1 MIRFNFGLNSFIHKS
16 KQVTAL
22 GSEWLQN
29 SVFKISLASTVGL
42 GKGHFQRIFC
52 KGVAL
57 KEKTREEAQ
66 NDNAFWLLASIFK
79 CIVLLMPAKYT
90 TINVCRRHI

>member
-1 MIRFNFGLNSFIHKS
+1 MKN
-16 KQVTAL
+16 A
-22 GSEWLQN
+22 
-29 SVFKISLASTVGL
+29 VFKISLASTVGL
-42 GKGHFQRIFC
+42 GKGHFERKLC

-79 CIVLLMPAKYT
+79 CKVLIPAKYT
-90 TINVCRRHI
+90 TINVCRRHT